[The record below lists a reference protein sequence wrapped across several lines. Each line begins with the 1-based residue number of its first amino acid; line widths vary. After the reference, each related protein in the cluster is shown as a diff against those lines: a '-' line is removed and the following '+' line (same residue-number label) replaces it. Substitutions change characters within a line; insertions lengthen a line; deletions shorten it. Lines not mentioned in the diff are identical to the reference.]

1 MLRAMRGKPRSVLL
15 VLCLV
20 SQPTLQAGVG
30 NTWQDEFR
38 VYVADL
44 AQQCTAVKQQL
55 AEFNVRAN
63 PLAGYTLKDAVQ
75 SLCVCLPEKAQAL
88 KDQFSPQELTREV
101 AAEEF
106 LSRFNPAV
114 IDKCAA
120 EQMLAMYGDD
130 CRKRFRKAGLNE
142 RKYCACMKEVVG
154 GYSEAMAAT
163 IAADASDYLPLA
175 SELEQ
180 RGEPVPP
187 RPPALEAYYQADQRC
202 KVK

>member
-1 MLRAMRGKPRSVLL
+1 LL
-15 VLCLV
+15 PVLCLV
-20 SQPTLQAGVG
+20 SHSAAAIAGVG

-38 VYVADL
+38 VYAADI

-55 AEFNVRAN
+55 AEFKVRSN

-75 SLCVCLPEKAQAL
+75 SLCVCLPEKTQAL
-88 KDQFSPQELTREV
+88 KDQFSAEDLAREV
-101 AAEEF
+101 AAEDF
-106 LSRFNPAV
+106 LARFNPAV

-130 CRKRFRKAGLNE
+130 CPKRFKKAGLNE
-142 RKYCACMKEVVG
+142 RRYCACMKEVVS
-154 GYSEAMAAT
+154 GYTESMTAE

-175 SELEQ
+175 AELEQ

-202 KVK
+202 KVQ